1 MSRPMKPLTPI
12 ALGPLRVTPIC
23 LGAMTFG
30 EQVNEADAHAILD
43 RAVERGVTFLDT
55 AEMYPV
61 PPSTTRSEERRVGK
75 ECRSRWSPYH

>member
-30 EQVNEADAHAILD
+30 EQVGEADAHAILD
-43 RAVERGVTFLDT
+43 RAVERGVTN
-55 AEMYPV
+55 
-61 PPSTTRSEERRVGK
+61 EEIGRASCRERV
-75 ECRSRWSPYH
+75 

>member
-30 EQVNEADAHAILD
+30 E
-43 RAVERGVTFLDT
+43 
-55 AEMYPV
+55 
-61 PPSTTRSEERRVGK
+61 
-75 ECRSRWSPYH
+75 